1 MEFLR
6 ILCQH
11 EVVRGDD
18 LARGLIVA
26 VECSS
31 SRRWDRKEEL
41 AYEAYEAS
49 QPDPLLD
56 CKCGRHVFH
65 VGHREGDG
73 RELLFARAP

>member
-6 ILCQH
+6 ILCQG
-11 EVVRGDD
+11 EVVRGGD

-26 VECSS
+26 VEC

-41 AYEAYEAS
+41 AYEASEAS

-56 CKCGRHVFH
+56 CKCGRYVFH
-65 VGHREGDG
+65 VGHREGD
-73 RELLFARAP
+73 